1 MIKPWRAESR
11 LRFPNGKHSAWTA
24 GAAEAAELSRS
35 LRFATEPYCQG
46 ASIQSAFTA
55 TFLPQQEKEING
67 NTRETVL
74 SFSNTF

>member
-1 MIKPWRAESR
+1 MIKPRRAESR
-11 LRFPNGKHSAWTA
+11 LRFPNSKHSAWTA

-35 LRFATEPYCQG
+35 LRFATEAYCQG